1 MLVTLVTVSYPFILF
16 FGLSYY
22 EFRTILIFLVV
33 PLLFRFLFL
42 KKYRLMTVVVSLLVL
57 LFVILIFLKDDIQY
71 FMFTPVLINLGLLSI
86 FGGSLF
92 SARCFVER
100 LALLQAKELS
110 TEELLYC
117 RQVNYLWCL
126 IFLINASV
134 AGYLAWSDNLVLW
147 TLYNG
152 LLGYLLVGTFYG
164 LELVYRHWRFRHY
177 TGSLSDPF
185 FKKFFP
191 PKDGGI

>member
-1 MLVTLVTVSYPFILF
+1 VTV
-16 FGLSYY
+16 
-22 EFRTILIFLVV
+22 VA
-33 PLLFRFLFL
+33 
-42 KKYRLMTVVVSLLVL
+42 SLLVL
-57 LFVILIFLKDDIQY
+57 LFVILVFLKDDIQY
-71 FMFTPVLINLGLLSI
+71 FMFTPVLINLGLLVI

-92 SARCFVER
+92 SSRCFVER

-110 TEELLYC
+110 AEELLYC

-177 TGSLSDPF
+177 TGSLSDPL